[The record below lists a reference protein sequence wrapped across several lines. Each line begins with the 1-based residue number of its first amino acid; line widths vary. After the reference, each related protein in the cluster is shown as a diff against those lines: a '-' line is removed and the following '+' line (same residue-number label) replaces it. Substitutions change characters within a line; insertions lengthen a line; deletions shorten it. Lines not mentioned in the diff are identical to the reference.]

1 MMESKEMK
9 KEQNT
14 PKKGDI
20 VEVRDN
26 PKNAWHKRIFLAEI
40 ENIKFPFFCVQSGE
54 EESFRKGEKVNYV
67 CWIEM
72 RPYTP
77 FTLLCADGVTVTD
90 PEQIVY
96 WIYVTSVFEKKA
108 KNCSEKDYFSTKAA
122 AEDHLRNTAR
132 VLCLDDL
139 DDYIDSVSKWGLL
152 NEIVNHRLK

>member
-1 MMESKEMK
+1 MESKEIK
-9 KEQNT
+9 NEQNT

-20 VEVRDN
+20 VEVRDLSIEI
-26 PKNAWHKRIFLAEI
+26 WQQRIFLAEI
-40 ENIKFPFFCVQSGE
+40 ENIRYPFLCVQAGDE
-54 EESFRKGEKVNYV
+54 ELFRKGEKVNYV

-77 FTLLCADGVTVTD
+77 FELLCADGVTVTD
-90 PEQIVY
+90 PEQVVY
-96 WIYVTSVFEKKA
+96 WTYQTEVFEKKA

-152 NEIVNHRLK
+152 NEIVNQRLK